1 MESAFDTHA
10 FEASATSDLF
20 EELTLALGD
29 MPDGARQRWS
39 GVRGSLS
46 SREASQTR
54 VSSPC
59 HLHPHVLTVLPF

>member
-39 GVRGSLS
+39 GVRW
-46 SREASQTR
+46 
-54 VSSPC
+54 
-59 HLHPHVLTVLPF
+59 LPVVT